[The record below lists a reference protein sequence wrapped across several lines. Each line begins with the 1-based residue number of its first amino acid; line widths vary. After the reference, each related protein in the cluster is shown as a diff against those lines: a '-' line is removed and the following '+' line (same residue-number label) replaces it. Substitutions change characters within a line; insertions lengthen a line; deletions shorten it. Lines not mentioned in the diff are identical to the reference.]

1 MIPGSVNPL
10 LFASAAGAAANY
22 EIERSLRFNAVDSA
36 YLNRTPASAGNR
48 KTWTWSGWVKR
59 SGLTI
64 GHLFVCDTG
73 TTSDSGYLRLWFN
86 VNKLWIGAYNTTF
99 RAATANFRD
108 PSAWYHVTCA
118 VNTTLSTANDRIKLY
133 VNGSQI
139 TAFNI
144 LVNPAQNA
152 DTAINAASPHVIGAQ
167 LDASVYDD
175 FFSGYL
181 ADIHFIDGQALTP
194 SSFGQTDTNGVWQP
208 KAYTG
213 TYGTNGFK
221 LNFADNSNTTAA
233 TLGKDLSGNANNWT
247 PNNFSITAGAGNDS
261 LVDVPTAF
269 GTDTGAGGQVRGN
282 YCTLNPLVGGANS
295 GQITFANGNLDATWS
310 AANNYAVALGS
321 MGVDSGKWYWETLIT
336 GNSGYWIL
344 GIALANVSL
353 TNYMG
358 GDASGYS
365 YYSLN
370 GTKYNNNASSS
381 YGSSYTTNDIIGI
394 AFDADN
400 GKVFFA
406 KNGTWQA
413 SGNPVAGTNAAY
425 TGLTG
430 RFFPAYSEGTN
441 NSATTYSCNFGQRPF
456 AYTAPSGFKAL
467 CTENLPE
474 GTITTSGTF
483 TGNADDNGP
492 LVYLNGV
499 PTTMTINGNAVTF
512 ATHADKL
519 ANGFKLRTNSV
530 SYNTSGSNTYSVS
543 ATGDKFKNA
552 RAQINP

>member
-1 MIPGSVNPL
+1 MIPGSINPL

-22 EIERSLRFNAVDSA
+22 EIERSLRFNAADSA
-36 YLNRTPASAGNR
+36 YLNRTPTITSDRLTFTFSFWFKQGRNPTTNAQGFVNR
-48 KTWTWSGWVKR
+48 GTFDLSIHDTQYIRVSHSG
-59 SGLTI
+59 
-64 GHLFVCDTG
+64 G
-73 TTSDSGYLRLWFN
+73 TTQTSAF
-86 VNKLWIGAYNTTF
+86 
-99 RAATANFRD
+99 FRD
-108 PSAWYHVTCA
+108 YSAWYHIVAAIDGTQGA
-118 VNTTLSTANDRIKLY
+118 SGNRLKIWVNNQLQSLTGQAYPQNTFQNWNTAGGIHYVGAIAGGQTLSGL
-133 VNGSQI
+133 
-139 TAFNI
+139 
-144 LVNPAQNA
+144 
-152 DTAINAASPHVIGAQ
+152 
-167 LDASVYDD
+167 
-175 FFSGYL
+175 L
-181 ADIHFIDGQALTP
+181 ADFYHIDGQALTP

-213 TYGTNGFK
+213 TYGTNGFE

-247 PNNFSITAGAGNDS
+247 PNNFSVTAGAGNDS

-269 GTDTGAGGQVRGN
+269 GTDTGVGGQVRGN

-353 TNYMG
+353 TNYIG

-370 GTKYNNNASSS
+370 GTKYNDNASSS

-483 TGNADDNGP
+483 TGNANADGP

>member
-10 LFASAAGAAANY
+10 LFASAGGAATY
-22 EIERSLRFNAVDSA
+22 EIERSLRFNAADSA

-269 GTDTGAGGQVRGN
+269 GTDTGAGGEVRGN

-353 TNYMG
+353 TNYIG

-370 GTKYNNNASSS
+370 GTKYNDNASSS

-430 RFFPAYSEGTN
+430 RFFPAYTEGTQVV
-441 NSATTYSCNFGQRPF
+441 AAAYSCNFGQRPF

>member
-1 MIPGSVNPL
+1 
-10 LFASAAGAAANY
+10 
-22 EIERSLRFNAVDSA
+22 
-36 YLNRTPASAGNR
+36 
-48 KTWTWSGWVKR
+48 
-59 SGLTI
+59 
-64 GHLFVCDTG
+64 
-73 TTSDSGYLRLWFN
+73 
-86 VNKLWIGAYNTTF
+86 
-99 RAATANFRD
+99 
-108 PSAWYHVTCA
+108 
-118 VNTTLSTANDRIKLY
+118 
-133 VNGSQI
+133 
-139 TAFNI
+139 

-269 GTDTGAGGQVRGN
+269 GTDTGAGGEVRGN

-353 TNYMG
+353 TNYIG

-370 GTKYNNNASSS
+370 GTKYNDNASSS

-483 TGNADDNGP
+483 TGNANADGP

>member
-10 LFASAAGAAANY
+10 LLASAAGAAANY

-73 TTSDSGYLRLWFN
+73 TTSDTGYLRLWFN
-86 VNKLWIGAYNTTF
+86 GNQLWIGAYNTTF
-99 RAATANFRD
+99 RATTANFRD

-139 TAFNI
+139 TAFNT

-353 TNYMG
+353 TNYIG

-483 TGNADDNGP
+483 TGNANADGP

>member
-10 LFASAAGAAANY
+10 LFASAGGAATY
-22 EIERSLRFNAVDSA
+22 EIERSLRFNAADSA

-167 LDASVYDD
+167 LDDSVYDD

-269 GTDTGAGGQVRGN
+269 GTDTGAGGEVRGN

-321 MGVDSGKWYWETLIT
+321 MGVDSGKWYWETRIT
-336 GNSGYWIL
+336 GNGGYWIL

-430 RFFPAYSEGTN
+430 RFFPAYTEGTN

>member
-10 LFASAAGAAANY
+10 LFASAGGAATY
-22 EIERSLRFNAVDSA
+22 EIERSLRFNAADSA

-269 GTDTGAGGQVRGN
+269 GTDTGAGGEVRGN

-353 TNYMG
+353 TNYIG

-370 GTKYNNNASSS
+370 GTKYNDNASSS

-483 TGNADDNGP
+483 TGNANADGP

>member
-73 TTSDSGYLRLWFN
+73 TTSDTGYLRLWFN
-86 VNKLWIGAYNTTF
+86 GNQLWIGAYNTTF
-99 RAATANFRD
+99 RATTANFRD

-139 TAFNI
+139 TAFNT

-213 TYGTNGFK
+213 TYGTNGFR
-221 LNFADNSNTTAA
+221 LNFSNNSTAA
-233 TLGKDLSGNANNWT
+233 ALGTDSSGNGNTWTVNNMSVAPTGALGYYVKDVTGTPFNSTFIALNAFDGSLVTESLAGSGTSMTWT
-247 PNNFSITAGAGNDS
+247 PSPAI
-261 LVDVPTAF
+261 
-269 GTDTGAGGQVRGN
+269 
-282 YCTLNPLVGGANS
+282 
-295 GQITFANGNLDATWS
+295 S
-310 AANNYAVALGS
+310 ASSTIRLYLY
-321 MGVDSGKWYWETLIT
+321 KR
-336 GNSGYWIL
+336 
-344 GIALANVSL
+344 
-353 TNYMG
+353 
-358 GDASGYS
+358 ASGS
-365 YYSLN
+365 
-370 GTKYNNNASSS
+370 T
-381 YGSSYTTNDIIGI
+381 
-394 AFDADN
+394 
-400 GKVFFA
+400 
-406 KNGTWQA
+406 
-413 SGNPVAGTNAAY
+413 
-425 TGLTG
+425 LT
-430 RFFPAYSEGTN
+430 
-441 NSATTYSCNFGQRPF
+441 
-456 AYTAPSGFKAL
+456 
-467 CTENLPE
+467 
-474 GTITTSGTF
+474 
-483 TGNADDNGP
+483 
-492 LVYLNGV
+492 LNGV
-499 PTTMTINGNAVTF
+499 SIAAAAGAVI
-512 ATHADKL
+512 
-519 ANGFKLRTNSV
+519 ANDSQLV
-530 SYNTSGSNTYSVS
+530 HY
-543 ATGDKFKNA
+543 
-552 RAQINP
+552 

>member
-10 LFASAAGAAANY
+10 LLASAAGAAANY

-73 TTSDSGYLRLWFN
+73 TTSDTGYLRLWFN
-86 VNKLWIGAYNTTF
+86 GNQLWIGAYNTTF
-99 RAATANFRD
+99 RATTANFRD

-139 TAFNI
+139 TAFNT

-483 TGNADDNGP
+483 TGNANADGP

>member
-353 TNYMG
+353 TNYIG

-370 GTKYNNNASSS
+370 GTKYNDNASSS

-483 TGNADDNGP
+483 TGNANADGP

>member
-1 MIPGSVNPL
+1 MIPGSINPL

-22 EIERSLRFNAVDSA
+22 EIERSLRFNAADSA
-36 YLNRTPASAGNR
+36 YLNRGFVVPTTQGTFTFSA
-48 KTWTWSGWVKR
+48 WVKR
-59 SGLTI
+59 SFLGTAQSLFGVSTNHSFGFTSGDTLNLTF
-64 GHLFVCDTG
+64 GG
-73 TTSDSGYLRLWFN
+73 TSAL
-86 VNKLWIGAYNTTF
+86 TT
-99 RAATANFRD
+99 TAVFRD
-108 PSAWYHVTCA
+108 SSAWYHIVWTQSGTSHTVYVNNTSQGTATATSSVFNTA
-118 VNTTLSTANDRIKLY
+118 VSHQLGANNTTNY
-133 VNGSQI
+133 
-139 TAFNI
+139 
-144 LVNPAQNA
+144 
-152 DTAINAASPHVIGAQ
+152 
-167 LDASVYDD
+167 
-175 FFSGYL
+175 FSGYF

-194 SSFGQTDTNGVWQP
+194 SSFGQADTNGVWQP

-247 PNNFSITAGAGNDS
+247 PNNFSITAGASNDS

-310 AANNYAVALGS
+310 ATSNYAVALGS
-321 MGVDSGKWYWETLIT
+321 MGVNSGKWYWETLIT
-336 GNSGYWIL
+336 GNGGYWIL

-353 TNYMG
+353 INYIG
-358 GDASGYS
+358 GDASGYG
-365 YYSLN
+365 YYSLDGRKFN
-370 GTKYNNNASSS
+370 SNTSSV
-381 YGSSYTTNDIIGI
+381 YGSTYTTNDIIGI

-430 RFFPAYSEGTN
+430 RFFPAYTEGTQ
-441 NSATTYSCNFGQRPF
+441 SVGAAYSCNFGQRPF

-467 CTENLPE
+467 CTQNLPE

-483 TGNADDNGP
+483 TGNANADGP

>member
-1 MIPGSVNPL
+1 MIPGSINPL

-22 EIERSLRFNAVDSA
+22 EIERSLRFNAADSA
-36 YLNRTPASAGNR
+36 YLNRTFGAPTTQGTFTFSA
-48 KTWTWSGWVKR
+48 WVKR
-59 SGLTI
+59 SALGTAQSLFGVSTNHSIGFTSGNALNLTF
-64 GHLFVCDTG
+64 GGASAL
-73 TTSDSGYLRLWFN
+73 TT
-86 VNKLWIGAYNTTF
+86 TTL
-99 RAATANFRD
+99 FRD
-108 PSAWYHVTCA
+108 SSAWYHIVWTQSSTSHTIYVNNASQGTATATSSVFNTA
-118 VNTTLSTANDRIKLY
+118 VSHQLGANNTTNY
-133 VNGSQI
+133 
-139 TAFNI
+139 FN
-144 LVNPAQNA
+144 
-152 DTAINAASPHVIGAQ
+152 
-167 LDASVYDD
+167 
-175 FFSGYL
+175 GYL

-295 GQITFANGNLDATWS
+295 GQITFANGNLDAAWS
-310 AANNYAVALGS
+310 ATTGFAVALGS
-321 MGVDSGKWYWETLIT
+321 IGVNSGKWYWETLIT
-336 GNSGYWIL
+336 GNSGHWIL

-353 TNYMG
+353 TNYIG

-365 YYSLN
+365 YYSA
-370 GTKYNNNASSS
+370 GGAKYNNNASSS
-381 YGSSYTTNDIIGI
+381 YGSTYTTNDIIGI

-413 SGNPVAGTNAAY
+413 SSDPVSGTNAAF

-430 RFFPAYSEGTN
+430 RFFPAYAEGSSG
-441 NSATTYSCNFGQRPF
+441 NSGAATSYSCNFGQRPF
-456 AYTAPSGFKAL
+456 SYTAPSGFKAL
-467 CTENLPE
+467 CTQNLPE

-483 TGNADDNGP
+483 TGNANANGP

>member
-1 MIPGSVNPL
+1 MIPGSINPL

-73 TTSDSGYLRLWFN
+73 TTSDTGYLRLWFN
-86 VNKLWIGAYNTTF
+86 GNQLWIGAYNTTF
-99 RAATANFRD
+99 RATTANFRD

-139 TAFNI
+139 TAFNT

-269 GTDTGAGGQVRGN
+269 GTDTGAGGEVRGN

-353 TNYMG
+353 TNYIG

-370 GTKYNNNASSS
+370 GTKYNDNASSS

-430 RFFPAYSEGTN
+430 RFFPAYTEGTN

-483 TGNADDNGP
+483 TGNANADGP

>member
-1 MIPGSVNPL
+1 
-10 LFASAAGAAANY
+10 
-22 EIERSLRFNAVDSA
+22 
-36 YLNRTPASAGNR
+36 
-48 KTWTWSGWVKR
+48 
-59 SGLTI
+59 
-64 GHLFVCDTG
+64 
-73 TTSDSGYLRLWFN
+73 
-86 VNKLWIGAYNTTF
+86 
-99 RAATANFRD
+99 
-108 PSAWYHVTCA
+108 
-118 VNTTLSTANDRIKLY
+118 
-133 VNGSQI
+133 
-139 TAFNI
+139 
-144 LVNPAQNA
+144 
-152 DTAINAASPHVIGAQ
+152 
-167 LDASVYDD
+167 
-175 FFSGYL
+175 
-181 ADIHFIDGQALTP
+181 
-194 SSFGQTDTNGVWQP
+194 
-208 KAYTG
+208 
-213 TYGTNGFK
+213 
-221 LNFADNSNTTAA
+221 
-233 TLGKDLSGNANNWT
+233 
-247 PNNFSITAGAGNDS
+247 
-261 LVDVPTAF
+261 
-269 GTDTGAGGQVRGN
+269 
-282 YCTLNPLVGGANS
+282 
-295 GQITFANGNLDATWS
+295 
-310 AANNYAVALGS
+310 

-353 TNYMG
+353 TNYIG

-370 GTKYNNNASSS
+370 GTKYNDNASSS

-430 RFFPAYSEGTN
+430 RFFPAYTEGTN

-483 TGNADDNGP
+483 TGNANADGP

>member
-1 MIPGSVNPL
+1 
-10 LFASAAGAAANY
+10 
-22 EIERSLRFNAVDSA
+22 
-36 YLNRTPASAGNR
+36 
-48 KTWTWSGWVKR
+48 
-59 SGLTI
+59 
-64 GHLFVCDTG
+64 
-73 TTSDSGYLRLWFN
+73 
-86 VNKLWIGAYNTTF
+86 
-99 RAATANFRD
+99 
-108 PSAWYHVTCA
+108 
-118 VNTTLSTANDRIKLY
+118 
-133 VNGSQI
+133 
-139 TAFNI
+139 
-144 LVNPAQNA
+144 
-152 DTAINAASPHVIGAQ
+152 
-167 LDASVYDD
+167 
-175 FFSGYL
+175 
-181 ADIHFIDGQALTP
+181 
-194 SSFGQTDTNGVWQP
+194 VWQP

-247 PNNFSITAGAGNDS
+247 PNNFSVTAGAGNDS

-353 TNYMG
+353 TNYIG

-370 GTKYNNNASSS
+370 GTKYNDNASSS

-483 TGNADDNGP
+483 TGNANADGP